1 MSSGD
6 SIAIGEKARLND
18 PAEAAVTEPKLDAP
32 NLDAS
37 VRTRL
42 FRALEELLANHHP
55 DAISLRQIARSAG
68 VSHGLPG
75 YYFGDRA
82 GLLTAYAAEGYA
94 LLAERV
100 EAAAAAATTPAECMA
115 AIGVAYIDF
124 SEDRS
129 HYFSVMFQSHE
140 VDPNDP
146 TLKLH
151 ADRCYNPFLK
161 SMEVYFARHPERR
174 HRQGVVTVGAWAIV
188 HGAAML
194 ARGPRL
200 KQRVPPAMLRPLFVE
215 MCRTY
220 ATTNMPED

>member
-6 SIAIGEKARLND
+6 SIAFREND
-18 PAEAAVTEPKLDAP
+18 RPNEAAATAAESK
-32 NLDAS
+32 LDAS
-37 VRTRL
+37 VKTRL
-42 FRALEELLANHHP
+42 FQALEELLADHHP

-94 LLAERV
+94 LLAERIEKV
-100 EAAAAAATTPAECMA
+100 AAAAVTPADCMA
-115 AIGVAYIDF
+115 AIGIAYIDF

-129 HYFSVMFQSHE
+129 TYFSVMFQSHE
-140 VDPNDP
+140 VDANDAA
-146 TLKLH
+146 LKLH

-161 SMEVYFARHPERR
+161 SMETYFAAHPERR
-174 HRQGVVTVGAWAIV
+174 ARQGVVTVGAWAIV

-200 KQRVPPAMLRPLFVE
+200 KQRVPPHLLRPLFAE

-220 ATTNMPED
+220 ASTNMPED

>member
-6 SIAIGEKARLND
+6 SIAIGESARPND
-18 PAEAAVTEPKLDAP
+18 AAETAAESKLDAG
-32 NLDAS
+32 
-37 VRTRL
+37 VKTRL
-42 FRALEELLANHHP
+42 FQALEQLLADHHP

-94 LLAERV
+94 LLAERIEV
-100 EAAAAAATTPAECMA
+100 VAAAATTPAECMA
-115 AIGVAYIDF
+115 GIGIAYIDF
-124 SEDRS
+124 SEDRRT
-129 HYFSVMFQSHE
+129 YFSVMFQSHE
-140 VDPNDP
+140 VDANDA

-161 SMEVYFARHPERR
+161 SMETYFARHPERR
-174 HRQGVVTVGAWAIV
+174 ARQGVVTVGAWAIV

-200 KQRVPPAMLRPLFVE
+200 KQRVPPHLLRPLFAE

>member
-6 SIAIGEKARLND
+6 SIAIGENARVID
-18 PAEAAVTEPKLDAP
+18 PGEPT
-32 NLDAS
+32 LDAS
-37 VRTRL
+37 VKSRL
-42 FRALEELLANHHP
+42 FQALEEELADRHP
-55 DAISLRQIARSAG
+55 DAISLRQVARRAG

-100 EAAAAAATTPAECMA
+100 EAAAAAAATPADCMA
-115 AIGVAYIDF
+115 GIGIAYIDF
-124 SEDRS
+124 SEERRT
-129 HYFSVMFQSHE
+129 YFSVMFQSHE
-140 VDPNDP
+140 VDADDAR
-146 TLKLH
+146 LKHH

-161 SMEVYFARHPERR
+161 SMEIYFARHPERR
-174 HRQGVVTVGAWAIV
+174 ARQGVVTVGAWAIV

-200 KQRVPPAMLRPLFVE
+200 KQRVPAHLLRPLFAE
-215 MCRTY
+215 MCRSY
-220 ATTNMPED
+220 ASTNMPED

>member
-1 MSSGD
+1 MIVMSSDD
-6 SIAIGEKARLND
+6 SIAIGESLRAGD
-18 PAEAAVTEPKLDAP
+18 PGRDASDSK
-32 NLDAS
+32 LDAS
-37 VRTRL
+37 VRKRL
-42 FRALEELLANHHP
+42 FQALEDLLVHHHP

-100 EAAAAAATTPAECMA
+100 EAAAAAAKTPAQCMA

-129 HYFSVMFQSHE
+129 THFSVMFQSHE

-146 TLKLH
+146 TLKHH
-151 ADRCYNPFLK
+151 ADRCYNPFLQ
-161 SMEVYFARHPERR
+161 SMETYFARHPERR
-174 HRQGVVTVGAWAIV
+174 ARQGVVTVGAWAIV

-200 KQRVPPAMLRPLFVE
+200 KQRVPPAMLRPLFAE

-220 ATTNMPED
+220 ASSNMPED

>member
-1 MSSGD
+1 MSSDD
-6 SIAIGEKARLND
+6 SIAIGEKARLSD
-18 PAEAAVTEPKLDAP
+18 SAEATVAERT
-32 NLDAS
+32 LDAS
-37 VRTRL
+37 VKTRL
-42 FRALEELLANHHP
+42 FQALEQLLGDHHP
-55 DAISLRQIARSAG
+55 DAISLREIARSAG

-100 EAAAAAATTPAECMA
+100 EAAAAIAKTPAETMA
-115 AIGVAYIDF
+115 GIGVAYIDF
-124 SEDRS
+124 SEERS
-129 HYFSVMFQSHE
+129 THFSVMFQSHE
-140 VDPNDP
+140 VDADDP

-161 SMEVYFARHPERR
+161 SMDTYFAAHPERR
-174 HRQGVVTVGAWAIV
+174 ARQGVVTVGAWAIV

-200 KQRVPPAMLRPLFVE
+200 KQRVPPHLLRPLFVE

-220 ATTNMPED
+220 ATTNMPE